1 MRKFKKVLG
10 SMLIFAMIFSLSAQI
25 WAKPM
30 KKIQKHK
37 SKPDVLMV
45 IAPKNVEDLE
55 LFVPKSILEAKG
67 AKVTVASTTM
77 DISTGTHG
85 ALIKPDMKISDVK
98 LKKFDAVIVV
108 GGTGAIEFLWED
120 VALRQLLIEA
130 NDKGKIVGAICGA
143 PPALSKAGILEGK
156 KATMYPWDDG
166 IKELEKYGAIYVDEE
181 VVVSDNIITGRN
193 VDASAAY
200 GTKLCELLELAH

>member
-1 MRKFKKVLG
+1 MRKFKKLLGLMLVLT
-10 SMLIFAMIFSLSAQI
+10 MIFTLSAQI
-25 WAKPM
+25 WAKPF
-30 KKIQKHK
+30 KWQQKHK

-55 LFVPKSILEAKG
+55 FFVPKSILEANG

-77 DISTGTHG
+77 NMSTGTNG
-85 ALIKPDMKISDVK
+85 ALIKPDIKISDVK

-108 GGTGAIEFLWED
+108 GGTGSIEFLWED
-120 VALRQLLIEA
+120 AALRQLLIEA

-156 KATMYPWDDG
+156 KSTMYPWDDG
-166 IKELEKYGAIYVDEE
+166 IKELEKYGATYVDEE
-181 VVVSDNIITGRN
+181 VVVSDNIITGKN
-193 VDASAAY
+193 VDASAVF
-200 GTKLCELLELAH
+200 GLKLIELLEIAD